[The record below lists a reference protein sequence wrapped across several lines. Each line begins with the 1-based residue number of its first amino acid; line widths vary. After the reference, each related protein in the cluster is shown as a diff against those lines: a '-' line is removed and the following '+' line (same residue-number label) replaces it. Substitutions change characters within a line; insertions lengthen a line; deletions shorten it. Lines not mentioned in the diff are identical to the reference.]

1 MNYLQRS
8 LAETAMY
15 RDKQLMGDKLLSLG
29 FNQQHTEAM
38 IKVKVLNRM
47 AGPGMPEYQGNS

>member
-1 MNYLQRS
+1 
-8 LAETAMY
+8 MY
-15 RDKQLMGDKLLSLG
+15 RYKQLMGDKLVSRG

-47 AGPGMPEYQGNS
+47 AGLGMPEYQGNS

>member
-1 MNYLQRS
+1 MNYHQRS
-8 LAETAMY
+8 LAKTAIY
-15 RDKQLMGDKLLSLG
+15 RYKQLMGDKLISRE

-47 AGPGMPEYQGNS
+47 AGVGMPEYQGNS